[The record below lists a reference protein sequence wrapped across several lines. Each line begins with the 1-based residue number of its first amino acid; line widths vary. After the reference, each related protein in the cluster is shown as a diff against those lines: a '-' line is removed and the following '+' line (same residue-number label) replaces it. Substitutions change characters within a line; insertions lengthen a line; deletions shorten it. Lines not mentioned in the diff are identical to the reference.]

1 MSSRTKSPVP
11 WLSRF
16 TSDLGWPP
24 LKKHRHC
31 APADV
36 ITWYLSG
43 VYEGR
48 KLDCFLQINE
58 CPVGQQKQFSAA
70 VYAPRYR
77 LCSGWHTFKV
87 AADTS
92 SRTAARLATWLA
104 ATHFSS
110 AAGRRA
116 YRIAHPETIGY
127 SWIRIRRD
135 GPPYQIV
142 DAKAGLTIRSN

>member
-1 MSSRTKSPVP
+1 MRTKPP
-11 WLSRF
+11 DTWLNRF
-16 TSDLGWPP
+16 AKDLGWPP
-24 LKKHRHC
+24 LKRLQHREQ
-31 APADV
+31 DKV
-36 ITWYLSG
+36 ITWYVTG
-43 VYEGR
+43 VNDGR
-48 KLDCFLQINE
+48 RLDCFLQINA
-58 CPVGQQKQFSAA
+58 CPIGQKKQYSAA

-92 SRTAARLATWLA
+92 NRTAARLATWLA

-127 SWIRIRRD
+127 SWTRIRRD